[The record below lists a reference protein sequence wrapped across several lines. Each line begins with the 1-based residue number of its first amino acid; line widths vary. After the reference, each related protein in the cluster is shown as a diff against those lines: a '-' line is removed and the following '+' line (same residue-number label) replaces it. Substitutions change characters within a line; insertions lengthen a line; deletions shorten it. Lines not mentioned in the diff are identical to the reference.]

1 MAELLPLMERI
12 SGVMPDQSTEILT
25 SVSLWLCILDGGF
38 GRGDTFILS
47 KFGTWHK
54 DCTAKNLEC

>member
-38 GRGDTFILS
+38 GRGDTLICRNLAP
-47 KFGTWHK
+47 GTK
-54 DCTAKNLEC
+54 TVQPKT